1 MKVRRVVTGHTRD
14 GKATIA
20 SDTKVEGTTV
30 SLIPGWEF
38 HRLWGADQTV
48 TFPRNAH
55 HRYN

>member
-38 HRLWGADQTV
+38 HRLLGGG
-48 TFPRNAH
+48 RNG
-55 HRYN
+55 NVP

>member
-1 MKVRRVVTGHTRD
+1 MQVRRVVTGHTPD

-38 HRLWGADQTV
+38 HRLGG
-48 TFPRNAH
+48 R
-55 HRYN
+55 RKG